1 MSNSAF
7 TSNHPPARKLRRE
20 SGFTLIELLSVI
32 TVIAILLT
40 IGVPSFKFVTSANR
54 ASAEINGLL
63 GDMQLARAEA
73 IREGQTVTICA
84 SNDQATCAGGVA
96 TTWNIGWIVFSDVNN
111 SGIFVPGTDA
121 YIKVQKTF
129 SGTDTLLADQG
140 INTVTFSRDGF
151 AMSLPNPVTF
161 TLHDASAPPN
171 PNFTR
176 CLSLTIVGALSTQIG
191 GQLTA
196 EGPPCT

>member
-1 MSNSAF
+1 MSNSAS
-7 TSNHPPARKLRRE
+7 TSNHPPASRLPRE

-32 TVIAILLT
+32 TIIAILLA
-40 IGVPSFKFVTSANR
+40 IGVPSFRFVTTANR

-63 GDMQLARAEA
+63 GDMQFARAEA

-84 SNDQATCAGGVA
+84 SADQIACAGGGGTV
-96 TTWNIGWIVFSDVNN
+96 WNIGWIVFSDVNN
-111 SGIFVPGTDA
+111 SGVFVPGTDT
-121 YIKVQKTF
+121 YLKVQKTF
-129 SGTDTLLADQG
+129 SGTDALVADQG

-151 AMSLPNPVTF
+151 AMSLANPVTF
-161 TLHDASAPPN
+161 TLHNAAPVDS
-171 PNFTR
+171 NFTR

-191 GQLTA
+191 GGLTA

>member
-1 MSNSAF
+1 MSYSAS
-7 TSNHPPARKLRRE
+7 TSDHTPARGLPRNP
-20 SGFTLIELLSVI
+20 GFTLIELLSVI

-40 IGVPSFKFVTSANR
+40 IGVPSFRFVTSANR

-63 GDMQLARAEA
+63 GDMQFARAEA

-84 SNDQATCAGGVA
+84 TPDQVTCAGAG
-96 TTWNIGWIVFSDVNN
+96 TNWNIGWMVFSDV
-111 SGIFVPGTDA
+111 GGTGVFAVGTDT
-121 YIKVQKTF
+121 YLKKQKTF
-129 SGTDTLLADQG
+129 SGTDSLQADQG

-161 TLHDASAPPN
+161 TLHDASVPPN

-191 GQLTA
+191 GGLTA

>member
-1 MSNSAF
+1 MSYSAA
-7 TSNHPPARKLRRE
+7 TSNHQPARVLTRT

-32 TVIAILLT
+32 AVISILLA
-40 IGVPSFKFVTSANR
+40 IGVPSFRYVTASNR

-73 IREGQTVTICA
+73 IREGQAVTICA
-84 SNDQATCAGGVA
+84 SADHIACAGGA
-96 TTWNIGWIVFSDVNN
+96 GTNWDIGWLVFSDVNS
-111 SGIFVPGTDA
+111 SGIFVPGTDT
-121 YIKVQKTF
+121 YLKIQKTF
-129 SGTDTLLADQG
+129 SGSDTLLADRG

-161 TLHDASAPPN
+161 TLHDSSVPPN

-176 CLSLTIVGALSTQIG
+176 CLSLTIVGALSTQIRG
-191 GQLTA
+191 GLTA